1 MEGPLRVGRSGGRL
15 GFVKNVVCSSVG
27 TVAASVR
34 LLYIHFRSLYVGNHS
49 TYSLCT
55 TAGKKLCH
63 GTLGEFIALSL
74 AVCSCKSLLHL
85 ERVRSVI
92 VNLL

>member
-34 LLYIHFRSLYVGNHS
+34 LSTCMPVITALIVYVP
-49 TYSLCT
+49 LQV
-55 TAGKKLCH
+55 KKLCH
-63 GTLGEFIALSL
+63 GTLGELIALSL
-74 AVCSCKSLLHL
+74 AVCSCKSLLYL
-85 ERVRSVI
+85 
-92 VNLL
+92 